1 MQSYLAESSGLTTNE
16 ELKSEPAEM
25 KTKKNYMQWLVIYSQ
40 CSKIPLSSLN
50 SLFHIGTI
58 FNFFLFFIL
67 FKLYYLIVR
76 VGQYQRKP
84 EKDTYEPEPIKT
96 VERVK

>member
-1 MQSYLAESSGLTTNE
+1 MACDIFTVQQD
-16 ELKSEPAEM
+16 P
-25 KTKKNYMQWLVIYSQ
+25 LV
-40 CSKIPLSSLN
+40 
-50 SLFHIGTI
+50 LFEFLISHRNN
-58 FNFFLFFIL
+58 FQFFLFFIL